1 METQATRRRD
11 YESQRMA
18 ILSAFLNH
26 PKNVD
31 KAYAFAWYH
40 RLSPVL
46 IAPYDEVFN
55 DEHCVTAA
63 TVDRV
68 LFLVE
73 KLVAAKQWD
82 SLTLE
87 KISKRL
93 GFQRTEV
100 PELVLDFLALAG
112 KIDKTA
118 LSVLQEPSGTGY
130 AFPTYSAAEDFTPED
145 ISLPS

>member
-1 METQATRRRD
+1 MESQATRRRD
-11 YESQRMA
+11 YESRRMA

-26 PKNVD
+26 PKNVH

-46 IAPYDEVFN
+46 IAPYDEAFN

-73 KLVAAKQWD
+73 KLTAAKQWD

-93 GFQRTEV
+93 GFQSTEV
-100 PELVLDFLALAG
+100 PELVLDFLALAD

-118 LSVLQEPSGTGY
+118 LSALQEPSDVGY
-130 AFPTYSAAEDFTPED
+130 TLSTFSAFEDFTPED